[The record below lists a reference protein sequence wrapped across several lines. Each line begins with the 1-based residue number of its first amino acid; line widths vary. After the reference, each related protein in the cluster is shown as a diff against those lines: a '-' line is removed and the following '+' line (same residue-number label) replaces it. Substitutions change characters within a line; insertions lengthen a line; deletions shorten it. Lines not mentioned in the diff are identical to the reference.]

1 MKRYLE
7 AMIVGPALFI
17 TNPSI
22 AGQCI
27 DHYQHLAEASA
38 MREDV
43 GLPRAPRLSDIR
55 AGLVARD
62 YSGKPVAPYLR
73 PRPATIRPHVEGLE
87 RQLADALELVVK
99 FNDDTLATAV
109 AGTVTLP
116 DPAGG
121 ANLRDILVAHPQFAF
136 QPTIKGGDDWL
147 TAIRFC
153 AADNTGQ
160 DFADLTSFF
169 SAPIHDG
176 NRKGAVALLKRL
188 LAHPSV
194 ETAWLRGPAMAPA
207 LDILPPTPAFDVQQ
221 RHLDAAPNGINLRS
235 AWASHFGTRG
245 ANLRYADIE
254 FAWRFDHED
263 FPAIIDGRTL
273 FRQAPTGHGT
283 AVVGVLSAVHNTF
296 GTHGGIPGSEVHVAD
311 DENALAQL
319 RLATLR
325 AGDAA
330 ILEMAFRDDP
340 KGWCATTGDRAAV
353 PMERDDAIF
362 AQIQQLVANGV
373 VFFEPAGNDS
383 LDLDDPCWGGELT
396 RGGRD
401 SGAILVAAGDV
412 VNCGPNATAT
422 LTAAAFSS
430 FGTRIDANGWGRCVT
445 TTGYNADL
453 FAPDGDERQFYTET
467 FDGTS
472 SATPVVM
479 AAAMALQGWQK
490 ARTGRT
496 YNSLTMRSILQRLG
510 TPTTGPRFI
519 ARQPDVGATL
529 TWLVGDDDGDGI
541 VNGDELSLG
550 QNLIDHYYQAILGRP
565 AEPGGKI
572 FWLGEIERMRSL
584 EVDPRE
590 AYRAL
595 AKTFFLS
602 AEYLARNRTD
612 NWFVEDLY
620 QTFYQRPGDPG
631 GSSYWTGLLASGLAR
646 ESALT
651 SFMFAPEFDSFMNLQ
666 LTGNPQGQRGEVSII
681 INAYRGAFARLPD
694 TGGFTYYRSLLRSA
708 ICQRSW
714 SAVYNE
720 ANNVMWG
727 AFFLSPEYW
736 SRAHSNAQYVSDL
749 YDAVLSRGADLAG
762 QQHWVNQMIGGM
774 QAATVLGNF
783 LSSAEWASRVTAVTN
798 QACIP

>member
-1 MKRYLE
+1 
-7 AMIVGPALFI
+7 
-17 TNPSI
+17 
-22 AGQCI
+22 
-27 DHYQHLAEASA
+27 
-38 MREDV
+38 MRGIV
-43 GLPRAPRLSDIR
+43 GLPRAPRLSDVR
-55 AGLVARD
+55 AGLVTRD
-62 YSGKPVAPYLR
+62 YSGKPIAPYLR
-73 PRPATIRPHVEGLE
+73 PRPATIRPNVEGLE
-87 RQLADALELVVK
+87 KQLADALEIVVK
-99 FNDDTLATAV
+99 FNDDTLATAA
-109 AGTVTLP
+109 AGTITLP
-116 DPAGG
+116 DAAGA
-121 ANLRDILVAHPQFAF
+121 ANLRDIFAAHPQFAF
-136 QPTIKGGDDWL
+136 QPTIKGGDEWL
-147 TAIRFC
+147 TALRFC
-153 AADNTGQ
+153 AADNSGQ

-176 NRKGAVALLKRL
+176 NRKGAVALLRRL

-194 ETAWLRGPAMAPA
+194 ETAWLRGPAMVPA
-207 LDILPPTPAFDVQQ
+207 FDISPPTPAFDGQQ

-235 AWASHFGTRG
+235 AWSTHVGTRG
-245 ANLRYADIE
+245 GNLRYADIE
-254 FAWRFDHED
+254 VAWQFDHED
-263 FPAIIDGRTL
+263 FPEILDGRTI
-273 FRQAPTGHGT
+273 FGPVQPVHIRHGT
-283 AVVGVLSAVHNTF
+283 AVVGVLSAVHNAF
-296 GTHGGIPGSEVHVAD
+296 GTHGGIPDAEVHVAD
-311 DENALAQL
+311 DANALAQL
-319 RLATLR
+319 RLGTLR

-340 KGWCATTGDRAAV
+340 KGLCATTRTQAAV

-362 AQIQQLVANGV
+362 AQIQQLVANGI
-373 VFFEPAGNDS
+373 VFFEPAGNDA

-401 SGAILVAAGDV
+401 SGVILVAAGDV

-430 FGTRIDANGWGRCVT
+430 FGSRIDANGWGRCVT
-445 TTGYNADL
+445 TAGHNGDL
-453 FAPDGDERQFYTET
+453 FAPNGDERQRYSQT

-472 SATPVVM
+472 SAAPVVM

-496 YNSLTMRSILQRLG
+496 YNSLTLRSLLRRFG
-510 TPTTGPRFI
+510 TPSGGIHFI

-529 TWLVGDDDGDGI
+529 AWLSSDDDGDGL

-550 QNLIDHYYQAILGRP
+550 QDLIDHYYQAILGRA

-602 AEYLARNRTD
+602 PEYLARNRTD
-612 NWFVEDLY
+612 TWFVDDLY
-620 QTFYQRPGDPG
+620 KTFYQRPGDPG
-631 GSSYWTGLLASGLAR
+631 GLSYWTGQLASGLAR

-666 LTGNPQGQRGEVSII
+666 LSGNPQGQRGEVSII

-708 ICQRSW
+708 ICQQNW

-720 ANNVMWG
+720 ASNVIWG
-727 AFFLSPEYW
+727 AFFWSPEYW
-736 SRAHSNAQYVSDL
+736 SRAHTNPQYVSDL
-749 YDAVLSRGADLAG
+749 YDAVLSRGADLVG